1 MITCFIPSIEANHH
15 NLDIES
21 QWESCEL
28 KRLIKIEM
36 DVCIF
41 VFLIPYEEEF
51 TVANAD
57 GFRYEGVVRKQLKV
71 SGRYLRN

>member
-1 MITCFIPSIEANHH
+1 
-15 NLDIES
+15 
-21 QWESCEL
+21 
-28 KRLIKIEM
+28 M

-71 SGRYLRN
+71 PGRYLRN

>member
-1 MITCFIPSIEANHH
+1 MITCFIPSTEANHH

-51 TVANAD
+51 TVANTD
-57 GFRYEGVVRKQLKV
+57 VFRHEGVVRKQLKV
-71 SGRYLRN
+71 PGRYLRN

>member
-1 MITCFIPSIEANHH
+1 
-15 NLDIES
+15 
-21 QWESCEL
+21 
-28 KRLIKIEM
+28 M

-57 GFRYEGVVRKQLKV
+57 AFRYEGVVRKQLKV